1 MSGPG
6 GKLVWGA
13 FTLIVKRQGERSGG
27 LLWPPRSALGGGGEA
42 DGGHFS
48 GMEACKAV
56 RVLTSTSQVKR
67 GKLPIATRRLGSAV
81 QGRPGPRLGAEW
93 GSQGD
98 SRFAFSTQ
106 GRPSLVPRRHPAP
119 AVLPAS
125 AAGCSSH
132 ILIPPHR
139 PRQSPSSTGKNARLG
154 GPGPALTA
162 PPHYPHPSRRRH
174 RPPASRGGP
183 ARPLTAR
190 GAAPRPFDG
199 RPAHHTPLGSVAPRP
214 APPHGPVSREPIPWP
229 PLFSRP
235 RAEQGH

>member
-98 SRFAFSTQ
+98 SR
-106 GRPSLVPRRHPAP
+106 
-119 AVLPAS
+119 
-125 AAGCSSH
+125 
-132 ILIPPHR
+132 
-139 PRQSPSSTGKNARLG
+139 
-154 GPGPALTA
+154 
-162 PPHYPHPSRRRH
+162 
-174 RPPASRGGP
+174 
-183 ARPLTAR
+183 
-190 GAAPRPFDG
+190 
-199 RPAHHTPLGSVAPRP
+199 
-214 APPHGPVSREPIPWP
+214 
-229 PLFSRP
+229 
-235 RAEQGH
+235 